1 MIPTNIKILSKWMGL
16 TSVLLVITTTLI
28 GQTSE
33 TITGRVVDSLTAKP
47 LAGVSIAFGDP
58 VQETVTDVDGNFTV
72 QMTMDQE
79 LSFRLLGYRSKQI
92 LVSENTSLYI
102 AMTPVD
108 EALDEVVVVG
118 YGSQKKANVTGSV
131 KTVDV
136 TTMQEVPISN
146 ASRLLQGQSP
156 GVVAK
161 QTTGQPGQEFQVSVR
176 GSSSLGATSDPLY
189 VVDGFPVGTSLGQ
202 NLNPSDIQT
211 MTILKDASATA
222 VYGSRGANGVILI
235 TTKSA
240 KQDEYRLEVSTNNGM
255 ANVPGNRRVD
265 MLNGQQFAQF
275 KKERFEDQ
283 IRYFENREPSID
295 EIPESYRYP
304 EQTKHSTNWFNEILN
319 NNAPFSDYNVSL
331 TNGGKNVNSYISL
344 GYLQQDGAL
353 INTNFQRFS
362 GRANMDGRVK
372 NYLKFGLRL
381 SGAYTEQ
388 HNGDAQAGMHGNN
401 VVVQS
406 LIMDPR
412 EPVYLADGRYNSYIG
427 GQDGVFGFPNPVQ
440 RLQEEVHHVFKGTM
454 MANSYLELNLIKDLS
469 FRTSFNAVLDHHR
482 NHDFIPSTIAQFNS
496 PPPLLATGQESFA
509 NGLNYGMDNILTYT
523 PQFDDHSFE
532 FTLGHIFQKHTVN
545 TGAAFGEQYPDDLI
559 EYVDAANQRDGSA
572 AQTAF
577 SLVSYLSR
585 INYAYRNKYLLGASF
600 NREASSRFG
609 RNNRWGNFPSF
620 SLGWRLSDEEFF
632 PTPAWLND
640 FKIRGSYGVTGNNNI
655 GNYTSAATMAI
666 SNYVFG
672 SSVVPGA
679 IIGAFANRNLGWE
692 RSTQI
697 NAGVDLAIW
706 NNKIGFSA
714 EIYQKT
720 TDDMLLN
727 VDVPSVAGFSSVIT
741 NVGEVRNKGL
751 ELDASYRDNRN
762 DFTWG
767 TSFNMSFNRNKIL
780 SIDGNRDEL
789 LTGDFYDGYNIS
801 QVGSPVGLFYGFDV
815 LGIYQTQAEI
825 DATPHNE
832 NHIPGTYQY
841 RDGNGD
847 GKISYDMQDMVVIG
861 NPHPN
866 FTWGWNVN
874 LGYKRFDLSVMMNG
888 AQGGQLY
895 RHIEI
900 ATTNIDGVFNVS
912 QEVQDR
918 WRSPETPGKGKQA
931 GSNTYY
937 FTRESNSRFV
947 YDGSYAWIK
956 NMTLSYK
963 TPRIRDLFDARVF
976 ISVDNAFL
984 LTKYPGNNPEVDA
997 ARTENSSDIISPGKD
1012 REAYPVPRTFSI
1024 GTRINF

>member
-1 MIPTNIKILSKWMGL
+1 
-16 TSVLLVITTTLI
+16 
-28 GQTSE
+28 
-33 TITGRVVDSLTAKP
+33 
-47 LAGVSIAFGDP
+47 
-58 VQETVTDVDGNFTV
+58 
-72 QMTMDQE
+72 
-79 LSFRLLGYRSKQI
+79 
-92 LVSENTSLYI
+92 
-102 AMTPVD
+102 
-108 EALDEVVVVG
+108 
-118 YGSQKKANVTGSV
+118 
-131 KTVDV
+131 
-136 TTMQEVPISN
+136 
-146 ASRLLQGQSP
+146 
-156 GVVAK
+156 
-161 QTTGQPGQEFQVSVR
+161 
-176 GSSSLGATSDPLY
+176 
-189 VVDGFPVGTSLGQ
+189 
-202 NLNPSDIQT
+202 
-211 MTILKDASATA
+211 
-222 VYGSRGANGVILI
+222 
-235 TTKSA
+235 
-240 KQDEYRLEVSTNNGM
+240 
-255 ANVPGNRRVD
+255 
-265 MLNGQQFAQF
+265 
-275 KKERFEDQ
+275 
-283 IRYFENREPSID
+283 
-295 EIPESYRYP
+295 
-304 EQTKHSTNWFNEILN
+304 
-319 NNAPFSDYNVSL
+319 
-331 TNGGKNVNSYISL
+331 
-344 GYLQQDGAL
+344 
-353 INTNFQRFS
+353 
-362 GRANMDGRVK
+362 
-372 NYLKFGLRL
+372 
-381 SGAYTEQ
+381 
-388 HNGDAQAGMHGNN
+388 
-401 VVVQS
+401 
-406 LIMDPR
+406 
-412 EPVYLADGRYNSYIG
+412 
-427 GQDGVFGFPNPVQ
+427 
-440 RLQEEVHHVFKGTM
+440 
-454 MANSYLELNLIKDLS
+454 
-469 FRTSFNAVLDHHR
+469 
-482 NHDFIPSTIAQFNS
+482 
-496 PPPLLATGQESFA
+496 
-509 NGLNYGMDNILTYT
+509 
-523 PQFDDHSFE
+523 
-532 FTLGHIFQKHTVN
+532 
-545 TGAAFGEQYPDDLI
+545 
-559 EYVDAANQRDGSA
+559 
-572 AQTAF
+572 
-577 SLVSYLSR
+577 
-585 INYAYRNKYLLGASF
+585 
-600 NREASSRFG
+600 
-609 RNNRWGNFPSF
+609 
-620 SLGWRLSDEEFF
+620 
-632 PTPAWLND
+632 
-640 FKIRGSYGVTGNNNI
+640 
-655 GNYTSAATMAI
+655 YTSAATMAI

-727 VDVPSVAGFSSVIT
+727 VDVPSAAGFNSVIT

-751 ELDASYRDNRN
+751 ELDVSYRDNRN